1 MASQSPLDPYAV
13 LGIPREAQDADV
25 KKAYRKLARE
35 HHPDKGGDTEKF
47 KKVQEAYEV
56 LSDPQKRANFDQFG
70 SAEGNPMGFPP
81 GAGGFPPDLFA
92 QMFGGFPG
100 AHHRGGPVR
109 RPDHDHEIRISME
122 ESYRGASKNLKLTLT
137 KPCMACRKK
146 CQNCGGRGN
155 VHMQMGPMA
164 FQQPCQ
170 PCGGRGHARTGCAEC
185 NQKGHKLEHL
195 NLELKIVPGSEAG
208 DVITCHGLGEQAQG
222 PSEEPG
228 DLKFHIK
235 VQEHPEFM
243 RQGID
248 MIWTT
253 RISFADSVIGKEIR
267 IPHFDGEIVL
277 NTSEWGVLDPR
288 EDYIIPAKGFQV
300 GHNKGRLRVSFNI
313 IYPPA
318 NVRFNLS
325 KLTEQ

>member
-1 MASQSPLDPYAV
+1 MYDV
-13 LGIPREAQDADV
+13 LGLDRNASEADI
-25 KKAYRKLARE
+25 KKAHRKLVRE
-35 HHPDKGGDTEKF
+35 HHPDKGGDAEKF

-100 AHHRGGPVR
+100 AHNRGGPVR
-109 RPDHDHEIRISME
+109 RPDHNHEIRISME

-137 KPCMACRKK
+137 KPCMNCRKK
-146 CQNCGGRGN
+146 CQQCGGRGT

-164 FQQPCQ
+164 FQQPC
-170 PCGGRGHARTGCAEC
+170 PSCGGQGHARVGCAEC
-185 NQKGHKLEHL
+185 SQKGHKLENL
-195 NLELKIVPGSEAG
+195 NLELKIVPGSETG

-222 PSEEPG
+222 PKEEPG

-235 VQEHPEFM
+235 VQDHPEFM

-248 MIWTT
+248 MVWTT
-253 RISFADSVIGKEIR
+253 RIAFADSVLGKEIR
-267 IPHFDGEIVL
+267 IPHFDGDIMV

-288 EDYIIPAKGFQV
+288 EDYVIANKGFQV

-325 KLTEQ
+325 KIEAQ

>member
-1 MASQSPLDPYAV
+1 MYDV
-13 LGIPREAQDADV
+13 LGLDRSASDADI

-35 HHPDKGGDTEKF
+35 HHPDKGGDAEKF

-56 LSDPQKRANFDQFG
+56 LSDPQKRSNFDQFG
-70 SAEGNPMGFPP
+70 SAEGPP
-81 GAGGFPPDLFA
+81 QHAGGGFPPDLFA
-92 QMFGGFPG
+92 QMFGGGFGFPG

-137 KPCMACRKK
+137 KPCMSCRKK
-146 CQNCGGRGN
+146 CQQCGGRGN

-164 FQQPCQ
+164 FQQPCP
-170 PCGGRGHARTGCAEC
+170 PCGGQGHARTGCAEC
-185 NQKGHKLEHL
+185 NHKGHRLENL
-195 NLELKIVPGSEAG
+195 NLELKIVPGSETG

-222 PSEEPG
+222 PKEEPG

-235 VQEHPEFM
+235 VQEHTEFM

-248 MIWTT
+248 MVWTT

-288 EDYIIPAKGFQV
+288 EDYTIPAKGFQV